1 MQPDNS
7 GQIPQQQHV
16 SLSQV
21 SAKEFAAKFR
31 SKRECY
37 NFLAGECEVYL
48 PPYGKCLLPASLL
61 AAVLL
66 TRPFLLQITSPFTT
80 SRTS

>member
-1 MQPDNS
+1 MQHDGG

-16 SLSQV
+16 SLQQV

-48 PPYGKCLLPASLL
+48 PPYGKYSILSCLRRADR
-61 AAVLL
+61 L
-66 TRPFLLQITSPFTT
+66 TRPFLI
-80 SRTS
+80 